1 MHPEDAA
8 RRGIGPQE
16 RRAYEVRGLDF
27 DADRKALRA
36 RYSQLVRRYH
46 PDRNGGERN
55 HEGQLQAVVEAY
67 NLLRAT
73 PAFSG

>member
-1 MHPEDAA
+1 
-8 RRGIGPQE
+8 
-16 RRAYEVRGLDF
+16 
-27 DADRKALRA
+27 
-36 RYSQLVRRYH
+36 VRRFH